1 MNLGNFSAHNG
12 GETVNFV
19 TPNLD
24 NDHVLYLDVDND
36 GEGYKTFLF
45 IISQVDD
52 QTMYINRQAFRNV
65 RDEDSS
71 SPDTG
76 DDG

>member
-1 MNLGNFSAHNG
+1 MSLDSFDAYNQGIA
-12 GETVNFV
+12 NFV

-71 SPDTG
+71 APGTG
-76 DDG
+76 DDS

>member
-1 MNLGNFSAHNG
+1 MSLDSFNAYNQGIA
-12 GETVNFV
+12 NFV

-52 QTMYINRQAFRNV
+52 
-65 RDEDSS
+65 
-71 SPDTG
+71 
-76 DDG
+76 